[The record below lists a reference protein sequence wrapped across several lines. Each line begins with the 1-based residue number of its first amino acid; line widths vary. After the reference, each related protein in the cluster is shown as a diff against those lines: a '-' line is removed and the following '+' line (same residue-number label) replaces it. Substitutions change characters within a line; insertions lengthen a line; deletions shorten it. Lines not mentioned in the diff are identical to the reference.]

1 MNHSPGNL
9 DGIGISPHI
18 LDYSWNVTIPS
29 ISIFPEIIFMNETGI
44 RSFLCFHR
52 HQLIAQKGAFPNVAR
67 KANVLSNLKC
77 FHFSSFFETVV
88 EKSQKSSV
96 NKP

>member
-1 MNHSPGNL
+1 
-9 DGIGISPHI
+9 
-18 LDYSWNVTIPS
+18 
-29 ISIFPEIIFMNETGI
+29 MNETGI

-52 HQLIAQKGAFPNVAR
+52 HQLIAQKGAFSNVAR

-77 FHFSSFFETVV
+77 FHFQEFSFEIVV
-88 EKSQKSSV
+88 EKSQKSSA